1 MIDRSEHWKLPDGVR
16 RRSDTPWAHDVP
28 CALGYCWPV
37 VVTLWRNLNGWSESL
52 GVFQR
57 RVIWFER
64 TVYLRRLF
72 HCVIFNCVAFCFVL
86 LLCPL
91 LSIVNAVQRW
101 HGKATML
108 KMAQSTQNVFTM
120 CSPCVSYICHVST
133 ICLPCVYH
141 VFYRVFFLCFKC
153 VYKVF
158 TMYFTKCLSCVWHV
172 FTKCIPCIYHVY
184 HVFTMC
190 LPCDYHVFTKC
201 LPCQPCVSSVVTM
214 CLGLLCVCN
223 V

>member
-52 GVFQR
+52 GAFQR

-72 HCVIFNCVAFCFVL
+72 HCVMFNCVAFCFVL
-86 LLCPL
+86 LLYPL

-101 HGKATML
+101 HGIATML

-133 ICLPCVYH
+133 ICLPCILPSIFPVFEMCLQSVYH
-141 VFYRVFFLCFKC
+141 VFYQVFIMCLTC
-153 VYKVF
+153 VYKMY
-158 TMYFTKCLSCVWHV
+158 TMYLPCVQ
-172 FTKCIPCIYHVY
+172 CIYHVFAMWLPCVY
-184 HVFTMC
+184 QVFT
-190 LPCDYHVFTKC
+190 V
-201 LPCQPCVSSVVTM
+201 
-214 CLGLLCVCN
+214 
-223 V
+223 